1 MPVEPTKN
9 KLKRRT
15 SRCEDHRFDPSHGR
29 ELELKRNRGL
39 SGEYSLFFYV
49 ISHLVLA
56 RIAFYFYRRGMYH
69 IRFVLHLLRIV
80 IDYLG

>member
-39 SGEYSLFFYV
+39 SDEYSSLFRVF
-49 ISHLVLA
+49 ISDA
-56 RIAFYFYRRGMYH
+56 RACAFFYRRGTH
-69 IRFVLHLLRIV
+69 DDVRFVSYVLTENHS
-80 IDYLG
+80 G

>member
-39 SGEYSLFFYV
+39 SPEYPSFFL
-49 ISHLVLA
+49 SFFFMSDLVLVFA
-56 RIAFYFYRRGMYH
+56 LYFIGEVRIMT
-69 IRFVLHLLRIV
+69 LSSPTV
-80 IDYLG
+80 IENYLG